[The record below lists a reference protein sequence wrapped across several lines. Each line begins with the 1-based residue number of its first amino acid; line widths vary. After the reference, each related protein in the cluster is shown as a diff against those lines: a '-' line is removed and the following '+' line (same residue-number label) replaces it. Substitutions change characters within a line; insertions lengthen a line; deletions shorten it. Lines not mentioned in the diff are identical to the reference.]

1 MQHESLFSV
10 ELDWNVELG
19 PDNERLVVSEG
30 RATGAVNGTFRSS
43 AIVGTSDAFGDM
55 RATIETDD
63 GATVQFRRAG
73 GWIDLGGVITGAGYL
88 EPTENGFDVIVQR
101 QALAA

>member
-10 ELDWNVELG
+10 ELDWKVELG

-30 RATGAVNGTFRSS
+30 RATGAVNGTFRCS
-43 AIVGTSDAFGDM
+43 AIVGSSDPYGDL
-55 RATIETDD
+55 RATIDTDD
-63 GATVQFRRAG
+63 GATVHFRRAG
-73 GWIDLGGVITGAGYL
+73 GWIDLDGVITGAGYL
-88 EPTENGFDVIVQR
+88 EPTENGFAVVVQR

>member
-10 ELDWNVELG
+10 ELDWKVELG

-30 RATGAVNGTFRSS
+30 RCEGAISGTFRCS
-43 AIVGTSDAFGDM
+43 AIVGTSDPFGDI
-55 RATIETDD
+55 RATIDTDD
-63 GATVQFRRAG
+63 GATVHFRRSG
-73 GWIDLGGVITGAGYL
+73 GWIDLGGVISGAGYL
-88 EPTENGFDVIVQR
+88 EPTENGFAVLVQR